1 MNVLYLHGLESKPTG
16 PKLKYLKDRFDNYYA
31 PEIDYENPDAFE
43 EIVDLCIAE
52 EFDMIIGSSMGG
64 YFACALGTGLNVPV
78 ILFNPAIH
86 SRSFEP
92 YGVTFGEYDLDGVCV
107 LGMDDDLQY
116 SQLTIAQGSGSNS
129 NDTIIKYGSEYLA
142 ILKNIDV
149 YLLSEDDFTPA
160 GIALDIA

>member
-16 PKLKYLKDRFDNYYA
+16 PKMKYLKDRFDNYYA

-64 YFACALGTGLNVPV
+64 YFACALGTGLDVPV
-78 ILFNPAIH
+78 IVFNPAIH

-92 YGVTFGEYDLDGVCV
+92 YGVTFGEHDLDGVCV
-107 LGMDDDLQY
+107 LGMDDDV
-116 SQLTIAQGSGSNS
+116 
-129 NDTIIKYGSEYLA
+129 
-142 ILKNIDV
+142 IDPHV
-149 YLLSEDDFTPA
+149 TCKMLEDDAKMAIMPMEGMGHRTPFTEFITAIETIVPEEV
-160 GIALDIA
+160 G